1 MPQRPL
7 PSFITL
13 WKRHK
18 QLYLEVF
25 SIALRKLSEKDFLS
39 GDEDAISETLRLI
52 LNRVCLN
59 VCRFSN
65 QDVQTPDWEA
75 PIPPKS
81 EDELKG
87 GKIRKR
93 PDFTCKCLNPGA
105 ESPEEYEISLHVE
118 CKRLGNPTSASWNLN
133 ENYVINGIKRFD
145 CKTHEYGKRAPSG
158 MMIGYIISMTPAEIE
173 TEVNGYQRKHL
184 PNCPHIKFK
193 SDVKTLFQ
201 TRQKIQRRSVE
212 PTQFELI
219 HLWVDLRDKYHKY

>member
-13 WKRHK
+13 WERHK

-25 SIALRKLSEKDFLS
+25 SIALRELSEKDFLS
-39 GDEDAISETLRLI
+39 GDEDAISEILRLI
-52 LNRVCLN
+52 LN
-59 VCRFSN
+59 
-65 QDVQTPDWEA
+65 
-75 PIPPKS
+75 
-81 EDELKG
+81 
-87 GKIRKR
+87 
-93 PDFTCKCLNPGA
+93 
-105 ESPEEYEISLHVE
+105 
-118 CKRLGNPTSASWNLN
+118 RLGNPTSASWNLN

-173 TEVNGYQRKHL
+173 MEVNGYQKKHL
-184 PNCPHIKFK
+184 PNCPHITFK

-201 TRQKIQRRSVE
+201 THQEIQRRNVE

-219 HLWVDLRDKYHKY
+219 HLWVDLRDKYHKYYLKQKMEKIKGSMTFFWT